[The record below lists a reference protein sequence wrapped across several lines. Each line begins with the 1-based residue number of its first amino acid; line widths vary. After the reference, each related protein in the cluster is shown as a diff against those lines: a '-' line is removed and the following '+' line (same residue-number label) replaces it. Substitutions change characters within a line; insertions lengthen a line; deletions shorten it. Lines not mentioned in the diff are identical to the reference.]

1 MPYEIAR
8 FGWVR
13 DLPDQRDHLY
23 AAPPQYLSAL
33 PSQVDLRPQCPP
45 IYDQGQIGS
54 CTANAIGAAHEF
66 NQMKQKLVAPSPFVP
81 SRLFIYYNE
90 RAIEHSIG
98 SDSGAQIR
106 DGMKSIAKQG
116 VCREDPTWP
125 YDAEP
130 FPPNK
135 LLTKKPSAAAYQEA
149 MKYQAI
155 QYQRVP
161 QVLSQMKG
169 CLAEGYPVCLWLHG
183 VRELREPASR
193 QARCCADAVRPDESG
208 ARRPRGAGGW
218 LRRCQSGS
226 SCAIRGASG
235 WGKGPLHMP
244 YLYLNDSSLAADFWT
259 LRLSRGNSALV
270 GGDADAKHEL
280 TRGRRVRL
288 PAATIGQLDHSRRR
302 AGWSRSSGRAHRRR
316 HDVTYRRRTSR
327 CTGGKPARLSRPRAS
342 GSRLSAVRPGSR

>member
-66 NQMKQKLVAPSPFVP
+66 NQIKQKLVAPSPFVP

-169 CLAEGYPVCLWLHG
+169 CLAAGYPFVFGFTVYESFESQQVASNG
-183 VRELREPASR
+183 VVPMP
-193 QARCCADAVRPDESG
+193 QAGEQVLGGHAVLAVGYDDSQQRFIVRNSWG
-208 ARRPRGAGGW
+208 T
-218 LRRCQSGS
+218 
-226 SCAIRGASG
+226 G
-235 WGKGPLHMP
+235 WGDKGHCYMP
-244 YLYLNDSSLAADFWT
+244 YLYLNDTQLASDFWT
-259 LRLSRGNSALV
+259 LRLIE
-270 GGDADAKHEL
+270 K
-280 TRGRRVRL
+280 
-288 PAATIGQLDHSRRR
+288 
-302 AGWSRSSGRAHRRR
+302 
-316 HDVTYRRRTSR
+316 
-327 CTGGKPARLSRPRAS
+327 
-342 GSRLSAVRPGSR
+342 